1 MQCHHTGEHHPTAML
16 LLLLPLAVLGA
27 TPVHDAPTELGP
39 NVTGAVP
46 LKVMPLGDSITY
58 GCGDNC
64 SSLCTPTLPCADC
77 LTNGSY
83 TPCALCSSG
92 YRLPLWRRLT
102 TASIDPIM
110 VGPLTGGPAD
120 APLTATHHAGWPGI
134 RISGTASPDHTM
146 GLVQAADIVGGWG
159 VFAAQSEV
167 ILLHI
172 GTNDI
177 LQNEYANASAAAADM
192 GASRSTAQQ
201 RQLDLSATS
210 LCLVFCH
217 CPFEL
222 PMLTESVCS
231 ACLVYLLPLACA
243 SLSDPV
249 TSLPPPGLQ
258 LSELLTVIHVHAPLS
273 HILVASIISFA
284 HTPKYEAFNA
294 QAEAYNAALPLVRNF
309 H

>member
-1 MQCHHTGEHHPTAML
+1 ML
-16 LLLLPLAVLGA
+16 LLLSLAALGA
-27 TPVHDAPTELGP
+27 APVHEAPTELVP
-39 NVTGAVP
+39 NVTGVVP

-83 TPCALCSSG
+83 TPCAFCSSG
-92 YRLPLWRRLT
+92 YRLSLWRRLT
-102 TASIDPIM
+102 AASIDPIM

-146 GLVQAADIVGGWG
+146 GLVQAADIDGGWG

-192 GASRSTAQQ
+192 GAPRSAAQ
-201 RQLDLSATS
+201 RRHLSECLPRLCVSPFATVRMSFLCSPS
-210 LCLVFCH
+210 LYV
-217 CPFEL
+217 L
-222 PMLTESVCS
+222 PVWYVCS
-231 ACLVYLLPLACA
+231 RLPVPP
-243 SLSDPV
+243 SLIPSPRCRRQD
-249 TSLPPPGLQ
+249 
-258 LSELLTVIHVHAPLS
+258 
-273 HILVASIISFA
+273 
-284 HTPKYEAFNA
+284 
-294 QAEAYNAALPLVRNF
+294 YNCPSCSP
-309 H
+309 